1 MISVIIPVY
10 NAEKT
15 ISKCIDSVLS
25 QIYQNFEI
33 LLINDGSPD
42 NSEEV
47 CLRYAESDERI
58 RYIKKE
64 NGGVST
70 ARNLGIDEAK
80 GEYISFLDSDDWIEP
95 QTLKVLMDSAI
106 ANNADVVIPRSRM
119 VFCDA
124 KGNFE
129 KDVYNEDDFDLVVT
143 RETLKDEFENL
154 RKSWALYSTCGR
166 LYKKDLLERYNL
178 RFDKEIK
185 VLEDLCF
192 NLSFVKYAESISHI
206 SDVVY
211 NFLVMGIEG
220 YSSKRKYTD
229 FIISN
234 EKVYF
239 ALKEFLEYSNLEFTK
254 SHYDFLIGYWI
265 FAVDGACASEKSVS
279 KMFKAL
285 RVIAKRVNTHSLYE
299 KCTQSMVDTHY
310 KVLFK
315 TTSATLFYLV
325 KTLKELK
332 KKLRR

>member
-15 ISKCIDSVLS
+15 ISKCIDSVLCQS
-25 QIYQNFEI
+25 YQNFEI

-80 GEYISFLDSDDWIEP
+80 GEYISFIDSDDWIELD
-95 QTLKVLMDSAI
+95 TLKVLLESAS
-106 ANNADVVIPRSRM
+106 ATNADIVIPRSRM

-124 KGNFE
+124 QGNFE
-129 KDVYNEDDFDLVVT
+129 KNVYNEDNFDLVVT
-143 RETLKDEFENL
+143 KETLRDEFENL

-166 LYKKDLLERYNL
+166 LYKKELLERYSL

-192 NLSFVKYAESISHI
+192 NLSFVKYAEAISHI

-211 NFLVMGIEG
+211 NFLVLGIEA
-220 YSSKRKYTD
+220 YSTKRKYSD

-239 ALKEFLEYSNLEFTK
+239 SLKEFLEYNNLEFTK
-254 SHYDFLIGYWI
+254 SQYDFLIGYWI
-265 FAVDGACASEKSVS
+265 FAVDGACKAGESIS
-279 KMFKAL
+279 KRFKAL
-285 RVIAKRVNTHSLYE
+285 RKISKKVNTFGLY
-299 KCTQSMVDTHY
+299 KNCTQSMVDTHY

-315 TTSATLFYLV
+315 TSSATLFYLV
-325 KTLKELK
+325 KTLKGLK
-332 KKLRR
+332 KKLRG